1 MKILALAAGALD
13 VLRQLPARQHA
24 GGGTRQ
30 TGPPGRSAAA
40 LHPIRTDERNVSYPK
55 VFLNGISVCLDQQ
68 AAFFRKPRLLDRCGT
83 RAGC

>member
-1 MKILALAAGALD
+1 MKILPSPRRRSD

-68 AAFFRKPRLLDRCGT
+68 AASFASRGCSTGCGT